1 MDKPIILYAE
11 DEKTLSDLYLERFS
25 FEDWQVFLAKTGQ
38 EAVELAKEKK
48 PKVIILDIMMPEK
61 DGLEVLRELKALPE
75 FVETNIIILSV
86 LPNQEI
92 IDKSLEAGATDYLIK
107 SQITPTDVIDKI
119 KKFL

>member
-1 MDKPIILYAE
+1 MDKPVILYAE
-11 DEKTLSDLYLERFS
+11 DEKTLSDLYLERFN

-48 PKVIILDIMMPEK
+48 PNVIILDIMMPEK

-75 FVETNIIILSV
+75 FLETKIIMLSV

-92 IDKSLEAGATDYLIK
+92 INKSLEAGASGYLIK
-107 SQITPTDVIDKI
+107 SQITPTDVIEKI